1 MKTEDHT
8 VQLVAALICEIYVIF
23 SCFHPGLIID
33 YFDGVQPLSE
43 QLPADILL
51 GASLLPVIAALRRGR
66 PLHKFAAGMIAI
78 VPALYLYGAVET
90 KLPIFIHEWQS
101 P

>member
-1 MKTEDHT
+1 MKSEDHT
-8 VQLVAALICEIYVIF
+8 AQLVIALICEIYVIF

-51 GASLLPVIAALRRGR
+51 GGALLAVISALRRGR
-66 PLHKFAAGMIAI
+66 PLHKIAALMIAI
-78 VPALYLYGAVET
+78 VPALYIYDAVET
-90 KLPIFIHEWQS
+90 KPPIFIREWQT